1 MEEEREDKRKRKRK
15 RKRYSCGTD
24 DISFCISSMR
34 QRCDNIKCFRHMNN
48 ILCPDIPHSFSE
60 FKDTEY
66 CPSIVSNDN

>member
-1 MEEEREDKRKRKRK
+1 MEKEKKD
-15 RKRYSCGTD
+15 KRYSCGTD

-60 FKDTEY
+60 FRYTEY
-66 CPSIVSNDN
+66 CPSIISNEDED